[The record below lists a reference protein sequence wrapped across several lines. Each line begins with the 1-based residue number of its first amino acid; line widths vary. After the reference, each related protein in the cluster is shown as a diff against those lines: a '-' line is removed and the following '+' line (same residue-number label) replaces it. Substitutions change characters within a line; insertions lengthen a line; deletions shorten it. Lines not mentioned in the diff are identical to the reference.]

1 MWTNYVKI
9 ALRTLRKQKLYGFI
23 NIVGL
28 ALGIA
33 CCLLLGLF
41 VADELTFDTMHTEGD
56 RIFRVARISL
66 DEDGTPSGDP
76 YTPYMPI
83 PAGPA
88 LKTDMPEVEQFVR
101 FKRFDMLVRGDD
113 LTAEEEVVFAD
124 PTVLEVFTFPLRSGT
139 TTALERRDGV
149 VLSAAMARKYFGRTD
164 PVGQTFDIRFQGQFE
179 PHVVTAVAEVPSN
192 STVRF
197 DVLLPFE
204 RAYDQYPWMETR
216 AGRFDASSTLTYVQ
230 LREGADVAAVEAKMD
245 AFIEA
250 HYGGHIQAMRD
261 EGYWNGDGAPIAYYF
276 QPLPAIHLDPTVHA
290 GLTPPSNPLYAQILG
305 AIALAVLLIACIN
318 FMTLAVCRSTSRAKE
333 VGVRKTM
340 GAHRRQ
346 LLGQFWGEALLMS
359 TLGLGLGL
367 ALAALFLPTFN
378 TLTGKA
384 LSFGLVPLP
393 LTIAVLVGLVVL
405 TGLVA
410 GSYPAVL
417 LSRLRPVESL
427 KQRVRLG
434 GSHAFARSL
443 VVVQF
448 ALSIFLLAGTFV
460 LSAQLDYIQSRDL
473 GYDREQVAVVPL
485 DEAGSGEA
493 LARLRTA
500 LAGNTAVTDVTG
512 TTISFGRGTSSY
524 GFQHEGEQLD
534 IVVYGVESDFIETME
549 MDLLA
554 GRDFDPALAT
564 DSTDAVVINEALVR
578 ALGWAGAAE
587 AVGQRLP
594 DGFEW
599 GEEVQAPLVVGVV
612 RDFNF
617 RSLHEAVEPALLILP
632 VRDDLQYALARFA
645 PGRTRDGLDALETAW
660 TEIAPGLPFDAGF
673 LDEDL
678 AAFYENEARWAQIVQ
693 WATLFALAVA
703 CLGLFGLASL
713 TVTQRTKEIGIRK
726 VLGASAGSIAV
737 LLSRGFAVLVGVAVF
752 IAAPLAYLAAERWLE
767 GFAYRI
773 DLGLGLFLLAGGLA
787 LIVALATVGTQA
799 LRAASSD
806 PVEAL
811 RYE

>member
-1 MWTNYVKI
+1 
-9 ALRTLRKQKLYGFI
+9 
-23 NIVGL
+23 
-28 ALGIA
+28 
-33 CCLLLGLF
+33 
-41 VADELTFDTMHTEGD
+41 
-56 RIFRVARISL
+56 
-66 DEDGTPSGDP
+66 
-76 YTPYMPI
+76 
-83 PAGPA
+83 
-88 LKTDMPEVEQFVR
+88 
-101 FKRFDMLVRGDD
+101 
-113 LTAEEEVVFAD
+113 
-124 PTVLEVFTFPLRSGT
+124 
-139 TTALERRDGV
+139 
-149 VLSAAMARKYFGRTD
+149 
-164 PVGQTFDIRFQGQFE
+164 
-179 PHVVTAVAEVPSN
+179 
-192 STVRF
+192 
-197 DVLLPFE
+197 
-204 RAYDQYPWMETR
+204 
-216 AGRFDASSTLTYVQ
+216 
-230 LREGADVAAVEAKMD
+230 
-245 AFIEA
+245 
-250 HYGGHIQAMRD
+250 MRD
-261 EGYWNGDGAPIAYYF
+261 EGYWTGDGLPIAYYF
-276 QPLPAIHLDPTVHA
+276 QPLPAIHLDPNVHA
-290 GLTPPSNPLYAQILG
+290 GITPPSNPLYAQILA

-318 FMTLAVCRSTSRAKE
+318 FMTLAVGRSTARAKE

-359 TLGLGLGL
+359 TLGLGL

-378 TLTGKA
+378 ALTGKA

-393 LTIAVLVGLVVL
+393 VTLAVLLGLVVL
-405 TGLVA
+405 TALVA

-427 KQRVRLG
+427 KARVRLG

-460 LSAQLDYIQSRDL
+460 LSAQLRYVQDRDL

-485 DEAGSGEA
+485 SEAGDGAA
-493 LARLRTA
+493 LARLRAA
-500 LAGNTAVTDVTG
+500 LAGSTAVTNLTG
-512 TTISFGRGTSSY
+512 ISHSFGRGTSAY
-524 GFQHEGEQLD
+524 GFPHEGED
-534 IVVYGVESDFIETME
+534 IEIIVYGVESDFIETMG

-554 GRDFDPALAT
+554 GRDFDPALAS
-564 DSTDAVVINEALVR
+564 DSTDAVVVNEALVR
-578 ALGWAGAAE
+578 ALGWAGASE

-599 GEEVQAPLVVGVV
+599 GDEVKAPLVVGVV
-612 RDFNF
+612 RDFHF
-617 RSLHEAVEPALLILP
+617 RSLHEAVEPALFMLP
-632 VRDDLQYALARFA
+632 VLDDIQYALARFA
-645 PGRTRDGLDALETAW
+645 PGRTRDGLGALEAVW

-678 AAFYENEARWAQIVQ
+678 AAFYENEARWAEIVR

-713 TVTQRTKEIGIRK
+713 TVAQRTKEIGIRK

-737 LLSRGFAVLVGVAVF
+737 LLARGFAVLVGVAVF

-787 LIVALATVGTQA
+787 LVVALVTVGTQA

-806 PVEAL
+806 PVKAL
-811 RYE
+811 RTE

>member
-1 MWTNYVKI
+1 M
-9 ALRTLRKQKLYGFI
+9 
-23 NIVGL
+23 
-28 ALGIA
+28 
-33 CCLLLGLF
+33 
-41 VADELTFDTMHTEGD
+41 
-56 RIFRVARISL
+56 L
-66 DEDGTPSGDP
+66 D
-76 YTPYMPI
+76 
-83 PAGPA
+83 
-88 LKTDMPEVEQFVR
+88 
-101 FKRFDMLVRGDD
+101 
-113 LTAEEEVVFAD
+113 
-124 PTVLEVFTFPLRSGT
+124 VFTFPLQSGT
-139 TTALERRDGV
+139 TAALQRRDGV
-149 VLSAAMARKYFGRTD
+149 VLSTATAEKYFGEAD
-164 PVGQTFDIRFQGQFE
+164 PVGQTLDVRFEGQFE
-179 PHVVTAVAEVPSN
+179 PFVVTTVADVPSN
-192 STVRF
+192 STVQF
-197 DVLLPFE
+197 EVLLPFE
-204 RAYDQYPWMETR
+204 RAYDQSPRMRSGE
-216 AGRFDASSTLTYVQ
+216 DAFNMSSILTYVQ
-230 LREGADVAAVEAKMD
+230 LREGADLAAVEAKMP

-250 HYGGHIQAMRD
+250 HYGEHIQRMRD
-261 EGYWNGDGAPIAYYF
+261 EGYWSGDGAPIAYFF
-276 QPLPAIHLDPTVHA
+276 QPLPALHLDPNVHP

-318 FMTLAVCRSTSRAKE
+318 FMTLAIGRSASRAKE

-359 TLGLGLGL
+359 ALGLALGL

-378 TLTGKA
+378 ALTGKA
-384 LSFGLVPLP
+384 LSFRLVPLP
-393 LTIAVLVGLVVL
+393 VTLAVLLGLVVL

-427 KQRVRLG
+427 KARVRLG

-460 LSAQLDYIQSRDL
+460 LSAQLRYVQDRDL
-473 GYDREQVAVVPL
+473 GYDRDQVAVIPL
-485 DEAGSGEA
+485 GEAGDGEA
-493 LARLRTA
+493 LDRLRTA
-500 LAGNTAVTDVTG
+500 LAGNTAVPDLTG

-534 IVVYGVESDFIETME
+534 IVVYGVESDFIETMG
-549 MDLLA
+549 MNLIA
-554 GRDFDPALAT
+554 GRDLNPTLAS
-564 DSTDAVVINEALVR
+564 DSTDAVVVNEALVR
-578 ALGWAGAAE
+578 ALGWAGASE

-594 DGFEW
+594 DEFNW
-599 GEEVQAPLVVGVV
+599 GDEVKAPQVVGVV
-612 RDFNF
+612 RDFHF
-617 RSLHEAVEPALLILP
+617 RSLHEAVEPALFMLP
-632 VRDDLQYALARFA
+632 VRDDIRYALARLA
-645 PGRTRDGLDALETAW
+645 PGRTRDGLDALEAAW

-678 AAFYENEARWAQIVQ
+678 AAFYENETRWAQIVQ
-693 WATLFALAVA
+693 WATLFALAMA

-713 TVTQRTKEIGIRK
+713 TVAQRTKEIGIRK

-737 LLSRGFAVLVGVAVF
+737 LLSRGFAVLVGVALV

-787 LIVALATVGTQA
+787 LVVALVTVGTQA

-806 PVEAL
+806 PVKAL